1 MTDADKKPYQKQN
14 LVEIK
19 KFEEEMKVWK
29 AVSIFFHLQFHE
41 KEYRFE

>member
-1 MTDADKKPYQKQN
+1 MTDAEKKPYQKQN

-29 AVSIFFHLQFHE
+29 AVSIFFPPTIS
-41 KEYRFE
+41 